1 MQEQRLET
9 LCYWVRKHSRL
20 NLAYNAALFMLEVA
34 QAEAMKMV
42 NELEEAQEKKPDPKL
57 PDKFKINS
65 KWLVWEEQ

>member
-34 QAEAMKMV
+34 QAEAMKM
-42 NELEEAQEKKPDPKL
+42 
-57 PDKFKINS
+57 
-65 KWLVWEEQ
+65 